1 MPPLETLLNGRETYP
16 TYIFHNIEF
25 LNATAHA
32 SLCIS
37 CAVNELI
44 SSTKKIVSVRF
55 FQFKHVFLPNFHL
68 LFYVKLGSD
77 KSFLWHN
84 YFWYS
89 MKCLLMLGA
98 YFVWRRRKKYC
109 NAAIKDKNKKMKL
122 NYLQNVQSF
131 QCLTMQRE
139 KEIDIELNTREVQLL
154 SYLPFGSHL
163 SFLLFI

>member
-16 TYIFHNIEF
+16 TYIFHSIEF

-44 SSTKKIVSVRF
+44 SLTKKIVSVRF

-89 MKCLLMLGA
+89 MKCLL
-98 YFVWRRRKKYC
+98 WRRRKKYC
-109 NAAIKDKNKKMKL
+109 NAAIKDINKKMKL

-163 SFLLFI
+163 SFLLFM

>member
-44 SSTKKIVSVRF
+44 SLTKKRVSVRF

-89 MKCLLMLGA
+89 MKCLLML
-98 YFVWRRRKKYC
+98 WRRRKKYC